1 MSRDSGNPARALAE
15 ALARPQALGHP
26 LERCEILETHISV
39 VLLTGRFA
47 YKIKKPVDLGFVD
60 FSTRERRRRFCEE
73 ELRLNRRLAPELYLA
88 VVPITGTPQAPR
100 LGGTGEPF
108 EHALKMRE
116 FPQEARLDRVL
127 ARGALAP
134 ERLERFAVTLA
145 QFHAGL
151 PPSAGGWG
159 TPAAVAAQV
168 RAAFDGVEPLP
179 GGTGGVDLG
188 RLRAWVESELERCAA
203 SLARRVERVRECHGD
218 LHLTNL
224 VLLDERVVAFD
235 CIEFDAELR
244 WTDVAAETAFLAM
257 DLEVR
262 ARADLA
268 ARFVNAWLEASG
280 DYDAL
285 SVLPLY
291 RVYRSLVRAKVAA
304 IRARQALADAGV
316 DDAAQMRAVAHLR
329 LAADIA
335 DRPRRPWL
343 AITCGVS
350 GSGKSR
356 IARELV
362 GLTGAIQLRSDVE
375 RKRLAG
381 LGAGAASGSPVGGGI
396 YTAEMTER
404 TYQRL
409 AALAR
414 AALAEGWPV
423 IVDATFLERARRRA
437 FRELAAALGVPF
449 RILTLEASPATLER
463 RVRERA
469 GDASEADVRVLHR
482 QLAQRE
488 PLGDAERGV
497 ALIVDTDAGSPDA
510 AAVAARLAGRAEH

>member
-1 MSRDSGNPARALAE
+1 MSRDTGNPARALAE
-15 ALARPQALGHP
+15 ALACPQALGHP
-26 LERCEILETHISV
+26 LEHCEILETHISV

-60 FSTRERRRRFCEE
+60 FSTRERRRWFCEE

-100 LGGTGEPF
+100 LGAAGEPF

-134 ERLERFAVTLA
+134 ERLERFAASLA
-145 QFHAGL
+145 EFHAAL
-151 PPSAGGWG
+151 PPGEGRWG

-168 RAAFDGVEPLP
+168 RAAFDGIEPLP
-179 GGTGGVDLG
+179 GGTGGIDLWH
-188 RLRAWVESELERCAA
+188 LRAWVESELERCATA
-203 SLARRVERVRECHGD
+203 LARRVERVRECHGD

-224 VLLDERVVAFD
+224 VLLDERIVAFD
-235 CIEFDAELR
+235 CIEFDPGLR
-244 WTDVAAETAFLAM
+244 WTDVAAEVAFLAM
-257 DLEVR
+257 DLEVH
-262 ARADLA
+262 ARPDLA
-268 ARFVNAWLEASG
+268 ARFVNAWLEVSG

-285 SVLPLY
+285 SVLRLY
-291 RVYRSLVRAKVAA
+291 LVYRSLVRAKVAA
-304 IRARQALADAGV
+304 IRARQTLADGGI
-316 DDAAQMRAVAHLR
+316 DDAAQRRAAVHLQFAAGVAV
-329 LAADIA
+329 
-335 DRPRRPWL
+335 RPRRPWL

-381 LGAGAASGSPVGGGI
+381 LRAAAASGGGI
-396 YTAEMTER
+396 YTAEMTGR
-404 TYQRL
+404 TYERL

-423 IVDATFLERARRRA
+423 VVDATFLERARRSA

-449 RILTLEASPATLER
+449 RILALEAAPAILER
-463 RVRERA
+463 RVRERT

-482 QLAQRE
+482 QLARRE
-488 PLGDAERGV
+488 PLADAERDA
-497 ALIVDTDAGSPDA
+497 ALTVDTGAGSADVPA
-510 AAVAARLAGRAEH
+510 IAARLAQWAEH